1 MIAASAATR
10 LDPMGNYFEGQWI
23 EIHEVTEM
31 EFVLLFGALA
41 IACIAVLLFQCI
53 DVINAYEDLIRERVR
68 QLRLRNDKLEAEFKP
83 GGATNRE

>member
-1 MIAASAATR
+1 MIVASAATR
-10 LDPMGNYFEGQWI
+10 LNLMGNYFERQWI

-31 EFVLLFGALA
+31 EFVLLFGALV

-83 GGATNRE
+83 DGATNRE